1 MAGFFGRIGQ
11 NLSRT
16 ANKIYKYQEAITFAE
31 AGESE
36 YAMETMAEPRE
47 EQAPT
52 KLLVMGNESA
62 FSTEIID
69 YALEMA
75 QRMSY
80 EILALN
86 TAPLSC
92 ETFKL
97 FSSSRDQVCEE
108 FKSMSEKNAGLFQ
121 ELAAEKRIPFNHI
134 VMFSKPEEALE
145 SITREHKDIAFV
157 VSETVED
164 RTESRVEEG
173 ERLRRNVYVYSMV

>member
-1 MAGFFGRIGQ
+1 MAGFFGRIKEK
-11 NLSRT
+11 LSKT
-16 ANKIYKYQEAITFAE
+16 SNKMDKYQEAITFAE
-31 AGESE
+31 AGEAE
-36 YAMETMAEPRE
+36 YAMETMAEQKE
-47 EQAPT
+47 EHTPT
-52 KLLVMGNESA
+52 KLLVLGRESA
-62 FSTEIID
+62 FSQEIID

-108 FKSMSEKNAGLFQ
+108 FKNMSKKNASVFQ
-121 ELAAEKRIPFNHI
+121 ELAAEKGIPFDHI
-134 VMFSKPEEALE
+134 VMFSEPEEALE
-145 SITREHKDIAFV
+145 TINRENKDIAFV
-157 VSETVED
+157 VSESVED
-164 RTESRVEEG
+164 RTENVIEQG